1 MNIKPMEKGYRR
13 ILKRYGE
20 PGSQEIQV
28 SASSSSCSSP
38 RSRTNSASTSLDADL
53 SKISLSG
60 SSMNSQ
66 LEALANTNLLT
77 VRIKVADRD
86 DDTPDDI
93 QGVISELEAACHQNK
108 GVFVNAANIE
118 PYEYLPDHERLNII
132 EEHKDMYIFESGDVE
147 YASSSDN
154 KETPYNYDK
163 VIQVQFKRFNI
174 LQSVCNVVQSILKS
188 KSEVVEKWSISYND
202 HALAQPGNLY
212 VKGVPKDMLMD
223 QILPIFSK
231 FGPVS
236 SLKIICDN
244 VTGESLGY
252 GFVSYPLGSQASRCI
267 SELNGKKLGSSTLF
281 INFHIERKE
290 RERIYRDNIKENSDD
305 DKFRGVF
312 VGNLP
317 LLNSNNEVLTPEDVI
332 KLFRERL
339 TPLMTDLVIE
349 SVYFPR
355 KIRRGSSRSVEIN
368 TEEDNEAGT
377 YETSAEEECETTDNT
392 KRRFPQQ
399 DGSPFKNYGFIKF
412 ANHAQAVKAIEV
424 FNNFEWLG
432 SKLVVNKAVQ
442 NKAQAYYYRKP
453 LTSTGLGNSNDNQYY
468 AAPNLYGFYG
478 GLGNL
483 FFPYVNSVGS
493 FSASPSDDT
502 DPSDTEAPYPLSR
515 SRSAGP
521 YIPAFRSFEQMSTPR
536 QGPHIGPFDPSA
548 TNGTIFPV
556 NAYGLISQ
564 TPSFALPLPTQDQQ
578 ESNLYVKHIPLSWKD
593 EDLYE
598 FYQIFG
604 DIISAKVI
612 TVGGGKGRNPEVQ
625 NSPVS
630 HAGNSDSK
638 HLGTSRGYGFVCFKN
653 PLDAS
658 RAILATNNFPLS
670 NTHIL
675 HVSFAQKRAKFAHS
689 GVEGSGHGNR
699 THSDHSFNPKSAS
712 NRIPFNEHFRGNIN
726 VKFLNAMRQQR
737 PSHSGTMATNFLP
750 IGGTWTGVPVAPPSV
765 SHALPSA
772 PFVPSNAN
780 SPLMARGPYVAHH
793 PDSAS
798 DDEADKGIS
807 I

>member
-1 MNIKPMEKGYRR
+1 MTIKTMEKEYRK

-20 PGSQEIQV
+20 AGTQEMQV
-28 SASSSSCSSP
+28 SASSSDCSSAGS
-38 RSRTNSASTSLDADL
+38 RSNSASTSLDADL

-77 VRIKVADRD
+77 VRIKIAERD
-86 DDTPDDI
+86 DDEM
-93 QGVISELEAACHQNK
+93 QRVISELETVCHQHK
-108 GVFVNAANIE
+108 GTFVNPANIE
-118 PYEYLPDHERLNII
+118 PYEYLADSERLNII
-132 EEHKDMYIFESGDVE
+132 EEHKDIYIFESGSVE
-147 YASSSDN
+147 FASSSDN
-154 KETPYNYDK
+154 KEIGYHYDK

-174 LQSVCNVVQSILKS
+174 LKSVCNVVQNILKS
-188 KSEVVEKWSISYND
+188 QNEVIEKWSISYND
-202 HALAQPGNLY
+202 HALAQPGDLY
-212 VKGVPKDMLMD
+212 VKGVPRNMPMD

-236 SLKIICDN
+236 SLKIICDI

-252 GFVSYPLGSQASRCI
+252 GFISYPLGSQASRCI
-267 SELNGKKLGSSTLF
+267 NEMNGKKLGPSTLF

-305 DKFRGVF
+305 EKFRGVF

-317 LLNSNNEVLTPEDVI
+317 FLNSNKEVLTPEDVI

-355 KIRRGSSRSVEIN
+355 KVRRSGSQSMSEI
-368 TEEDNEAGT
+368 EV
-377 YETSAEEECETTDNT
+377 EEETEAAKYEKSADDECEAIDNT
-392 KRRFPQQ
+392 KRCCPQH
-399 DGSPFKNYGFIKF
+399 DDSPFKNYGFIKF
-412 ANHAQAVKAIEV
+412 ANHAQAVKAIEI

-442 NKAQAYYYRKP
+442 NKAQASHYKKP
-453 LTSTGLGNSNDNQYY
+453 LISTGFGSRNDNQYY
-468 AAPNLYGFYG
+468 PAPNLYGFYD

-483 FFPYVNSVGS
+483 FFPLVNSMGS
-493 FSASPSDDT
+493 LSASPSDDT
-502 DPSDTEAPYPLSR
+502 DLSDSEASYALSR
-515 SRSAGP
+515 SRSSGP
-521 YIPAFRSFEQMSTPR
+521 YSPAFRSFEQMPSPR
-536 QGPHIGPFDPSA
+536 QSPNIGPFDPSA
-548 TNGTIFPV
+548 GNGTIFPM
-556 NAYGLISQ
+556 NAYGLIPQS
-564 TPSFALPLPTQDQQ
+564 PPFALPLPTRDQQ

-598 FYQIFG
+598 FYQAFG
-604 DIISAKVI
+604 EIISAKII
-612 TVGGGKGRNPEVQ
+612 TIGGGKGRNIEGQ
-625 NSPVS
+625 DSS
-630 HAGNSDSK
+630 NSDNSDAK

-675 HVSFAQKRAKFAHS
+675 HVSFAQKRAKFTHS
-689 GVEGSGHGNR
+689 GVEGSSHGQR
-699 THSDHSFNPKSAS
+699 TNQDNHSFNPKPAS
-712 NRIPFNEHFRGNIN
+712 NRVPFNEHFGNHIN
-726 VKFLNAMRQQR
+726 IKFLNAMRQQR
-737 PSHSGTMATNFLP
+737 PSHSGTIPSNFLP
-750 IGGTWTGVPVAPPSV
+750 FGGSWAGMPITPPSL
-765 SHALPSA
+765 SHALPPA

-780 SPLMARGPYVAHH
+780 SPPMTRGPYVVHL
-793 PDSAS
+793 SNSTS
-798 DDEADKGIS
+798 DDEADETIS